1 MAGETEMVVEY
12 IFGRKHHRKVTLRV
26 GHDYIIEPINPIKQR
41 HRGRRCRLLEF
52 VLSERDHKTTI
63 AKVKFLDTQRAGL
76 VDLDDLVPPP

>member
-1 MAGETEMVVEY
+1 MAGETEKVVECM
-12 IFGRKHHRKVTLRV
+12 FGRKYHRKTTLRV

-52 VLSERDHKTTI
+52 VLSERDYKTTI
-63 AKVKFLDTQRAGL
+63 AKVQFLDTKRVGL